1 MSETTKQ
8 IIISR
13 IKSFAWRLGGYIAVA
28 LLAWV
33 LDTLTAIGV
42 DPAIITVVALVVGE
56 ITKFINVNLP
66 EIRAN
71 NNE

>member
-1 MSETTKQ
+1 MKETTKQ

-13 IKSFAWRLGGYIAVA
+13 LKSFAWRLGGYIATA

-33 LDTLTAIGV
+33 VETLTAIGI
-42 DPAIITVVALVVGE
+42 DPAIVAIVALVVGE
-56 ITKFINVNLP
+56 ITKFININLQ

-71 NNE
+71 NNV